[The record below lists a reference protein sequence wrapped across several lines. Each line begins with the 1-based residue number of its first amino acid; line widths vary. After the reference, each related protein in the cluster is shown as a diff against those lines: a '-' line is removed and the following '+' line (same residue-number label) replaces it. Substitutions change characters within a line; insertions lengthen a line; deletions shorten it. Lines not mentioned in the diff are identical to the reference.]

1 MSFLGPPVSGVTRC
15 PKCGTAFRVSDAQL
29 AARGGQARCGRCG
42 GVFDARAEL
51 VPEVGGQ
58 TDPASAPLPG
68 LTTRRSRPGF
78 AAGSRPGL
86 DAGELAAPG
95 RRRSSWLWWVASAAA
110 VLVLAG
116 QFAFRFRGEIALLWP
131 AAKPALAWVCAE
143 LECDLPLPKRAELMS
158 IEASDLQADGAN
170 PGVMVLSATLRNR
183 AAFPQQFPSLELTLT
198 NAQDQAVAR
207 RVLYARDY
215 LGRGANL
222 EAGFAGNSEL
232 ALRVFIEASA
242 LKPTGYRLYLFYP

>member
-1 MSFLGPPVSGVTRC
+1 VSGVTRC

-42 GVFDARAEL
+42 AVFDARAGL
-51 VPEVGGQ
+51 VSDASVPPG
-58 TDPASAPLPG
+58 PATASLPG
-68 LTTRRSRPGF
+68 LTTRRSRSAF
-78 AAGSRPGL
+78 AVGSRPGL
-86 DAGELAAPG
+86 DEGGLSAPA
-95 RRRSSWLWWVASAAA
+95 RRRSSWLWWVASAVAL
-110 VLVLAG
+110 LVFAG
-116 QFAFRFRGEIALLWP
+116 QFAFRFRGEVALLWP
-131 AAKPALAWVCAE
+131 ATKPAFAWVCAE

-198 NAQDQAVAR
+198 NAQDQAIAR

-215 LGRGANL
+215 LARGANL
-222 EAGFAGNSEL
+222 EVGFAGNSEL